1 MQHIRRASLTLF
13 FVMMAGLLLACGLLG
28 GSDDTEVVSNVPD
41 DALVVRML
49 YGSEKEAWIEDVTA
63 EFNGAGHQ
71 TESGRTIFVEAV
83 PMGSAESMDLI
94 LSGQEQPAIWSPAS
108 SILVP
113 VANQEWASLNNGEQ
127 LTEDNPPPLVLSP
140 VVIAMWQPMA
150 EALGWPDEPIGWSTI
165 AEIMRED
172 QTWADFGRP
181 EWGPFQFGHTHPDY
195 SNSGITSILGIVYA
209 GTDKTRD
216 LTMEDVQDPEVAQ
229 FLADVESSVIHYGRS
244 TGFFGRQ
251 MFNRGPGYLSA
262 AVLYEN
268 LVVESYDESLY
279 PNTPFPVVAIY
290 PREGTFWSDHPFA
303 ILNASWV
310 DDELR
315 AAAELYRDFLL
326 AQPQQEQA
334 LQYGFRPADP
344 EVPISAPLDEAH
356 GVDPNEPQTLLA
368 VPRAEVTQAVRE
380 LWTENKKR
388 VEVQVVLDISGSMNE
403 ENRLGRAKEAL
414 DIFVE
419 QLADEDMLG
428 VIVFSDD
435 SRVLTPLSELG
446 PKRPEVLE
454 QINSVFAVGGTR
466 LVDTVLEAYEELEQ
480 EPRGERIRAIVVLS
494 DGADNQSQRPV
505 SVLQDAIQADESG
518 QSIKIFTISY
528 GSGADAS
535 LLETISEASGAQTYQ
550 SDPAQIE
557 QVYRDIATFF

>member
-1 MQHIRRASLTLF
+1 
-13 FVMMAGLLLACGLLG
+13 
-28 GSDDTEVVSNVPD
+28 
-41 DALVVRML
+41 
-49 YGSEKEAWIEDVTA
+49 
-63 EFNGAGHQ
+63 
-71 TESGRTIFVEAV
+71 
-83 PMGSAESMDLI
+83 
-94 LSGQEQPAIWSPAS
+94 
-108 SILVP
+108 
-113 VANQEWASLNNGEQ
+113 
-127 LTEDNPPPLVLSP
+127 
-140 VVIAMWQPMA
+140 
-150 EALGWPDEPIGWSTI
+150 
-165 AEIMRED
+165 MRED